1 MSTISAFDS
10 AQLFAEFANHVS
22 ESFCVMSPDGTL
34 LYVNHAFEV
43 NTGYSSA
50 QLLNRPGIIFE
61 LVYPEDISRV
71 QAALKQYFLEGT
83 PSELEFRTRTKDGR
97 TRWVRERTRSTRDAT
112 GRIEKLFT
120 IITDET
126 ARKAEEAEKER
137 LIQELQAT
145 LSRVRLLSGLIPI
158 CAHCKK
164 IRNDQGYWEQVESYI
179 RDHSQAEFSH
189 GLCPDCLPLFK
200 RQGR

>member
-1 MSTISAFDS
+1 MSSISAFDS
-10 AQLFAEFANHVS
+10 AQLFAEFADHVS

-34 LYVNHAFEV
+34 LYVNHAFEL

-61 LVYPEDISRV
+61 LVHPDDVTRV
-71 QAALKQYFLEGT
+71 QAALKQYFVEGV
-83 PSELEFRTRTKDGR
+83 PNELEFRTRTKDGR
-97 TRWVRERTRSTRDAT
+97 TRWVRERTRSTRDAS

-126 ARKAEEAEKER
+126 VRKTQEAERER
-137 LIQELQAT
+137 LIEQLQAS
-145 LSRVRLLSGLIPI
+145 LSKVRLLSGLIPI

-164 IRNDQGYWEQVESYI
+164 VRNDQGYWEQVENYI

-189 GLCPDCLPLFK
+189 GLCPGCLPLFK
-200 RQGR
+200 R

>member
-1 MSTISAFDS
+1 MSSISGFDS
-10 AQLFAEFANHVS
+10 TQLFAEFADHVS

-34 LYVNHAFEV
+34 LYVNHAFEL

-50 QLLNRPGIIFE
+50 QLLNRPGIIFD
-61 LVYPEDISRV
+61 LVHPDDVTRV
-71 QAALKQYFLEGT
+71 QAALKQYFVEGV
-83 PSELEFRTRTKDGR
+83 PNELEFRTRTKDGR
-97 TRWVRERTRSTRDAT
+97 TRWVRERTRSTRDVT

-126 ARKAEEAEKER
+126 ARKSQEAERER
-137 LIQELQAT
+137 MIEQLQAS
-145 LSRVRLLSGLIPI
+145 LSKVRLLSGLIPI

-164 IRNDQGYWEQVESYI
+164 IRNDQGYWEQVENYI

-200 RQGR
+200 R

>member
-1 MSTISAFDS
+1 MSNVPAFHPE
-10 AQLFAEFANHVS
+10 QWFAEFADHVS

-34 LYVNHAFEV
+34 LYVNRRFEL

-50 QLLNRPGIIFE
+50 QLLNRPGVIFD
-61 LVYPEDISRV
+61 LVHPDDVARV

-83 PSELEFRTRTKDGR
+83 PSELEFRTKTSDGR
-97 TRWVRERTRSTRDAT
+97 TRWVRERTRSTRDAS

-120 IITDET
+120 IISDET

-137 LIQELQAT
+137 LIQELQET
-145 LSRVRLLSGLIPI
+145 LSRVKLLTGLIPI

-164 IRNDQGYWEQVESYI
+164 IRNDKGYWEQVESYI
-179 RDHSQAEFSH
+179 RDHSEAEFSH
-189 GLCPDCLPLFK
+189 GLCPDCILLFK
-200 RQGR
+200 R